1 MKQSYIIR
9 KYYYLSFSLQK
20 YPEHTKALLLM
31 GDINVNVLKKL
42 DDAEN
47 NFARVV
53 ELEPDN
59 VQAHHNLC
67 VVHVERGDLI
77 RAEKCLSKVG
87 DIPQPIFRSEFRP
100 FPSWPK
106 ENNFN
111 VVILKGAGRYFHK
124 KKKFNVV
131 ILKGAGRY
139 FHICCI
145 IC

>member
-1 MKQSYIIR
+1 MQN
-9 KYYYLSFSLQK
+9 

-42 DDAEN
+42 DDAEK

-77 RAEKCLSKVG
+77 RAEKCLTKVG
-87 DIPQPIFRSEFRP
+87 DVVYR
-100 FPSWPK
+100 
-106 ENNFN
+106 
-111 VVILKGAGRYFHK
+111 VILAPCYFLP
-124 KKKFNVV
+124 FALAN
-131 ILKGAGRY
+131 GFAPS
-139 FHICCI
+139 
-145 IC
+145 

>member
-1 MKQSYIIR
+1 MQN
-9 KYYYLSFSLQK
+9 

-42 DDAEN
+42 DDAEK

-77 RAEKCLSKVG
+77 RAEKCLTKVG
-87 DIPQPIFRSEFRP
+87 DSPQRP
-100 FPSWPK
+100 SFDLKCQSY
-106 ENNFN
+106 FN
-111 VVILKGAGRYFHK
+111 SSKTTDPFLTI
-124 KKKFNVV
+124 
-131 ILKGAGRY
+131 
-139 FHICCI
+139 
-145 IC
+145 

>member
-1 MKQSYIIR
+1 MKQSFIIR
-9 KYYYLSFSLQK
+9 KHYYLNFSLQN

-42 DDAEN
+42 DDAEK

-77 RAEKCLSKVG
+77 RAEKCLTKVG
-87 DIPQPIFRSEFRP
+87 DILQPI
-100 FPSWPK
+100 
-106 ENNFN
+106 
-111 VVILKGAGRYFHK
+111 
-124 KKKFNVV
+124 
-131 ILKGAGRY
+131 
-139 FHICCI
+139 
-145 IC
+145 